1 MKAKRIVSLALC
13 AALAGSLLSGCGA
26 AKKKDITLVLKAP
39 TLSFAENA
47 RNEDIQNAG
56 EFLQAAGDAFAAQYT
71 DANVT
76 VKVIEYEN
84 TEETAYVDDCFDTED
99 AVDVLYNDFFTMEAH
114 VHTGKVVPL
123 DDIISEDLKADIAD
137 TFWNQGQINGKTYMM
152 PYLYRQNVLVYSN
165 EWFRK
170 AGLDQYV
177 TDGSTVETWTMDE
190 WEEILAALREAMPD
204 TSYPMMMY
212 ALNNQGDTHITCFLR
227 SQGSDFFDEN
237 MRFDLETE
245 EGIAGLQWIRDCID
259 KGYMPENAAD
269 MEALTC
275 YDMFLSGQM
284 AIFFCNAAS
293 EPNFTDYG
301 LVNFPTV
308 NGGCNTNFLTGF
320 EVYDN
325 GDADKLAAA
334 KAFVK
339 YIYESEYI
347 DYETTSMPCNTSV
360 AEKYADFL
368 APYQKYIDNAD
379 KGVNFTGGN
388 PNWLGVRSVF
398 YLHMQDLVRG
408 DKTPEEVAKELDAD
422 ANAAIEEGYTNS
434 SLHE

>member
-1 MKAKRIVSLALC
+1 MKAKQIISIVLC
-13 AALAGSLLSGCGA
+13 AVLAGGILSGCGE
-26 AKKKDITLVLKAP
+26 KKKDVTLVLKAP
-39 TLSFAENA
+39 SLSFAENGL
-47 RNEDIQNAG
+47 NTDVKNAS
-56 EFLQAAGDAFAAQYT
+56 EFLQAAGDAFAKQYT

-76 VKVIEYEN
+76 VKVVQYEN
-84 TEETAYVDDCFDTED
+84 TDETAFVEDCYDTDD
-99 AVDVLYNDFFTMEAH
+99 AVDVLFNDFFTMEAH
-114 VHTGKVVPL
+114 VHGGKVVPL
-123 DDIISEDLKADIAD
+123 DDIISDELRSDIAD
-137 TFWNQGQINGKTYMM
+137 NFWSQGQINGKTYMM

-165 EWFRK
+165 ELFRQ
-170 AGLDQYV
+170 AGLDKYV
-177 TDGSTVETWTMDE
+177 TDGTTVESWTMDE
-190 WEEILAALREAMPD
+190 WEEILAALRETMPE
-204 TSYPMMMY
+204 TAYPMMMY
-212 ALNNQGDTHITCFLR
+212 ASNNQGDTHITCLLR

-237 MRFDLETE
+237 MRFNLETD

-259 KGYMPENAAD
+259 KGYMPENAAEID
-269 MEALTC
+269 CLTC
-275 YDMFLSGQM
+275 YDMFLNGQM

-308 NGGCNTNFLTGF
+308 NGGCNTNFLSGF

-339 YIYESEYI
+339 FVYESEFI
-347 DYETTSMPCNTSV
+347 DYETETMPCNTSV

-368 APYQKYIDNAD
+368 APYQKYIDNSD
-379 KGVNFTGGN
+379 KGVNFTSGN

-408 DKTPEEVAKELDAD
+408 DKTPAEVAKELDED
-422 ANAAIEEGYTNS
+422 ANAQIELGYSES